1 MTKPLP
7 TCSIK
12 GVKKTLCIENLI
24 SLFRQFLTKIWS
36 DISLLLTLNLTQEMV
51 AKKLLFNEI
60 YTRIFEKNKVFSSN
74 ERSVFQLLD
83 AVRLNNKGWLNSY
96 KATAK
101 THSTMSKKNFIP
113 LYAEHL
119 HFFLNRCRWVVIRIY
134 AHAHL
139 NRANSKRSLQSWIRF
154 LDKMHKLMW
163 KNFFINSWII
173 PSFVMIAETIQIT
186 ALLLP
191 FLMK

>member
-163 KNFFINSWII
+163 KIFFINSWII

>member
-12 GVKKTLCIENLI
+12 GVKKTLRIENLI

-134 AHAHL
+134 AHTHL

-163 KNFFINSWII
+163 KNFFIDSWII

>member
-36 DISLLLTLNLTQEMV
+36 DRSLLLTLNLTQEMV

>member
-12 GVKKTLCIENLI
+12 GVKKTLRIENLI

-74 ERSVFQLLD
+74 ERSAFQLLD
-83 AVRLNNKGWLNSY
+83 AVRLKNKGWLNSY

-101 THSTMSKKNFIP
+101 THSTMSKKKFIP

-119 HFFLNRCRWVVIRIY
+119 HFLLNGCGWVVIRIY
-134 AHAHL
+134 AHTHL
-139 NRANSKRSLQSWIRF
+139 NRTNSKRSLQSWIRF